1 AQESLASIHQ
11 NLSNQNYEFEELT
24 LAQKDIP
31 SDAALVV
38 VAAPEKNLFPEEV
51 ASLKRFLN
59 KGGSLLIF
67 LEPYQDGGL
76 KEFLREYGVVMSSD
90 MVVDKMSRV
99 MGGDFLLPMIVTYGN
114 HEITKNFRLLSFFS
128 LARSVEVDKG
138 VKKKGLTLTNLALTS
153 QESWSETDRDALNQ
167 GKARLDAEDRQGPLS
182 LAVIVELDPK
192 EAKGEEGKEEDK
204 ITGEGKLAVFGDADF
219 ASNKFVSL
227 AGNSELMIN
236 TMNYLVGRKD
246 LITIPEKERPA
257 DHLMLSRNQGLMLF
271 WIPVVGIPLLV
282 IVLGVVVWR
291 KRRSR

>member
-1 AQESLASIHQ
+1 
-11 NLSNQNYEFEELT
+11 
-24 LAQKDIP
+24 
-31 SDAALVV
+31 
-38 VAAPEKNLFPEEV
+38 
-51 ASLKRFLN
+51 
-59 KGGSLLIF
+59 
-67 LEPYQDGGL
+67 
-76 KEFLREYGVVMSSD
+76 
-90 MVVDKMSRV
+90 
-99 MGGDFLLPMIVTYGN
+99 VTYGN

-167 GKARLDAEDRQGPLS
+167 GKARLDPEDRQGPLS

-282 IVLGVVVWR
+282 IVLGVAVWR